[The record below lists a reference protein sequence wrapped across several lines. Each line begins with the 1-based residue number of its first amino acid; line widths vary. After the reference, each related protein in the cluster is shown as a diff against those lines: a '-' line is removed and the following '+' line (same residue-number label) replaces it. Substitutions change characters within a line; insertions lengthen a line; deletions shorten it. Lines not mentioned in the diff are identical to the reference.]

1 MFSDVVGVVICR
13 REKVKVIYLFINLI
27 KRLINY
33 VVWIMEYY
41 LVVKRNE
48 VLIYV
53 IVRIEI
59 G

>member
-1 MFSDVVGVVICR
+1 MFSDVVGVVIRR